1 MAAPDP
7 RRQREARK
15 RLDDF
20 GTLPANVWAVHY
32 ACQNFHQGEQRGS
45 PRVTAI
51 AARNVGSGETL
62 SFTIH
67 AEAEVARLG
76 PMQVLARLDV
86 LERAL
91 HDKFADFL
99 SVNRGMRFVHW
110 NMRDATFGFAAIEHR
125 HQVLGG
131 RAVVIAESQKLDI
144 AKVLVDIYGSGY
156 AGEKPLERL
165 AVMNGLPM
173 QGFLRGKEEAEQF
186 ERGNYR
192 AVQNSTLAK
201 AKLIAEFAELARAR
215 SLKTQADWWSMNF
228 GRVREA
234 VELFDHNPVYAWTS
248 LLLAGISAGFGLF
261 WRAL

>member
-1 MAAPDP
+1 MANPDP

-20 GTLPANVWAVHY
+20 ATYPSNLWSVHY
-32 ACQNFHQGEQRGS
+32 ACQNLHQGQRLGS

-62 SFTIH
+62 SFSIQT
-67 AEAEVARLG
+67 EAEIAGLG
-76 PMQVLARLDV
+76 PVQMLARLDT
-86 LERAL
+86 LEGAL
-91 HDKFADFL
+91 LDKFADFMT
-99 SVNRGMRFVHW
+99 VNRGMRFVHW

-131 RAVVIAESQKLDI
+131 RPVTVPEAQKLDL
-144 AKVLVDIYGSGY
+144 AKLLVDIYGSGY
-156 AGEKPLERL
+156 AGETPLEGL
-165 AVMNGLPM
+165 AEKNGISLKA
-173 QGFLRGKEEAEQF
+173 FLRGKEEAEQF

-192 AVQNSTLAK
+192 AVLHSTLAK
-201 AKLIAEFAELARAR
+201 AKLISDFAELARAR
-215 SLKTQADWWSMNF
+215 TLKTNANWWTLNF

-234 VELFDHNPVYAWTS
+234 VEQFDHNPVYAWASIVLTGLS
-248 LLLAGISAGFGLF
+248 VGFGIV